1 MQFVSPAVLAA
12 LLTPLVCAS
21 GALAGP
27 MTFDA
32 ALKLAEQSAPSLA
45 AKNADVGAARASA
58 IAAGR
63 LPDPKIRAG
72 VENFPISGPPAGSF
86 VKDSM
91 TMTTLGVMQDMP
103 SAAKRKAA
111 RGRADADIG
120 LAQAGQALEA
130 RDVRLN
136 TALAWVNLYYAERKL
151 SALDEVT
158 KAILPIRTS
167 AASQLTTGAIR
178 PGQSLDADQLSASLE
193 DRRADLI
200 AEVAKARAELVRW
213 TGDDTAD
220 VAGDPPEYAVDPTVL
235 RANLDNN
242 PTLRTFGAMSR
253 QADADVAVARAEK
266 KSDWGWDVTYQH
278 RDGMYGDMVSTGVT
292 FSLPLFSKSRQDPV
306 IDARTQ
312 SATRARLDQDAA
324 HRQLQAQLD
333 ADLADHVMHHDRM
346 MRAQMTLVPLA
357 QKKADLEM
365 ASYGA
370 GTATLSDV
378 LGAQL
383 ALAEA
388 RIDAFARQADVARD
402 GVRLNMT
409 YGSNDQ

>member
-1 MQFVSPAVLAA
+1 MRSVSQAVLAA
-12 LLTPLVCAS
+12 FLTPFVFVSAATAAPL
-21 GALAGP
+21 
-27 MTFDA
+27 TFDA
-32 ALKLAEQSAPSLA
+32 AIKLAQQTAPSLA
-45 AKNADVGAARASA
+45 AKNADVGAAKASA

-91 TMTTLGVMQDMP
+91 TMTTLGVVQDVP
-103 SAAKRKAA
+103 NAAKRKAA
-111 RGRADADIG
+111 RVRADADIG
-120 LAQAGQALEA
+120 LAQAGQSVEA

-136 TALAWVNLYYAERKL
+136 TALAWVDLYYAERKL
-151 SALDEVT
+151 SVLDEVT
-158 KAILPIRTS
+158 KAIAPIHTS

-178 PGQSLDADQLSASLE
+178 PAQSLDADQLSAALD
-193 DRRADLI
+193 DRRSDLV

-220 VAGDPPEYAVDPTVL
+220 VAGEPPEYAVDPAAL
-235 RANLDNN
+235 RASLDNN
-242 PTLRTFGAMSR
+242 PTLRTYGAMSR
-253 QADADVAVARAEK
+253 QADADVAVARADK
-266 KSDWGWDVTYQH
+266 RPDWGWDVTYQH

-292 FSLPLFSKSRQDPV
+292 ISLPLFSKNRQDPV

-333 ADLADHVMHHDRM
+333 ADLADHVMHHDRF

-370 GTATLSDV
+370 GTANLSDV
-378 LGAQL
+378 LEAQL
-383 ALAEA
+383 AVAEA
-388 RIDAFARQADVARD
+388 RIDALSREADIVRD
-402 GVRLNMT
+402 GIRLNLT

>member
-1 MQFVSPAVLAA
+1 MRPLLSVALFAA
-12 LLTPLVCAS
+12 LVPATAI
-21 GALAGP
+21 AGP
-27 MTFDA
+27 LTFAD
-32 ALKLAEQSAPSLA
+32 ALKLAQQSAPSLA
-45 AKNADVGAARASA
+45 AKVADLAAARSSA
-58 IAAGR
+58 TAAGR

-72 VENFPISGPPAGSF
+72 VENFPISGQPAGSF
-86 VKDSM
+86 SKDSM

-111 RGRADADIG
+111 RVRADADIG

-130 RDVRLN
+130 RDVQLN
-136 TALAWVNLYYAERKL
+136 TALAWVDLYYAERKL
-151 SALDEVT
+151 SALDEVA
-158 KAILPIRTS
+158 KAISPIRAS
-167 AASQLTTGAIR
+167 AASQVTTGAIR

-220 VAGDPPEYAVDPTVL
+220 VAGEPPEYAADPSGL

-242 PTLRTFGAMSR
+242 PTLKTYGAMRR

-278 RDGMYGDMVSTGVT
+278 RDGIYGDMVSTGVT
-292 FSLPLFSKSRQDPV
+292 ISLPLFSKNRQDPV

-312 SATRARLDQDAA
+312 SATRARFDQDAA

-333 ADLADHVMHHDRM
+333 VDLADHIMHHDRM
-346 MRAQMTLVPLA
+346 MRVQMTLVPLA

-365 ASYGA
+365 ASYSA
-370 GTATLSDV
+370 GSASLSDV
-378 LGAQL
+378 LEARL

-388 RIDAFARQADVARD
+388 RIDAFGREADVVRD
-402 GVRLNMT
+402 GIRINLT

>member
-1 MQFVSPAVLAA
+1 MAEP
-12 LLTPLVCAS
+12 LTFS
-21 GALAGP
+21 
-27 MTFDA
+27 A
-32 ALKLAEQSAPSLA
+32 ALKLAQQSAPSLA
-45 AKNADVGAARASA
+45 ARGADVDAARASA
-58 IAAGR
+58 VAAGR

-86 VKDSM
+86 NRDSM
-91 TMTTLGVMQDMP
+91 TMTTLGVMQEMP
-103 SAAKRKAA
+103 NAAKLKAA
-111 RGRADADIG
+111 RVRADADIG
-120 LAQAGQALEA
+120 VAQAGQAVEA

-136 TALAWVNLYYAERKL
+136 TALAWVDLYYAERKL
-151 SALDEVT
+151 TALDEVT
-158 KAILPIRTS
+158 KSIAPIRAS

-178 PGQSLDADQLSASLE
+178 PAQSLDADQLSAALD
-193 DRRADLI
+193 DRRADLT
-200 AEVAKARAELVRW
+200 AEVAKARSELVRW

-220 VAGDPPEYAVDPTVL
+220 VTGDPPEYAVDSTTL
-235 RANLDNN
+235 RASLDNN
-242 PTLRTFGAMSR
+242 PTLNTYGAISR
-253 QADADVAVARAEK
+253 QADADVAMARADK
-266 KSDWGWDVTYQH
+266 RPDWGWDVTYQH
-278 RDGMYGDMVSTGVT
+278 RDGMYGDMVSAGVT
-292 FSLPLFSKSRQDPV
+292 LSLPLFSKSRQDPV

-333 ADLADHVMHHDRM
+333 ADLADHVMHHDRY
-346 MRAQMTLVPLA
+346 MRAQTTLVPLA

-388 RIDAFARQADVARD
+388 RIDLLSREADVVRD
-402 GVRLNMT
+402 GIRLTLT

>member
-1 MQFVSPAVLAA
+1 MRTYTQAVVAA
-12 LLTPLVCAS
+12 LLTPIFCAS
-21 GALAGP
+21 GVLAEP

-58 IAAGR
+58 VAAGR

-86 VKDSM
+86 SKDSM

-111 RGRADADIG
+111 RVRADADIG

-136 TALAWVNLYYAERKL
+136 TALAWVDLYYAERKL
-151 SALDEVT
+151 SALDEVS
-158 KAILPIRTS
+158 KAISPIRTS

-220 VAGDPPEYAVDPTVL
+220 VAGDPPQYAVDPTIL
-235 RANLDNN
+235 RANLDSN

-388 RIDAFARQADVARD
+388 RIEALSREADVVRD
-402 GVRLNMT
+402 GVRLNLT
-409 YGSNDQ
+409 YGSASQ